1 MRIGETTLFLTSWN
15 MFFFQGWNMLKFLVG
30 FEVRKP
36 SGGKKS
42 WKKANLKQNC
52 MPRVEGKVVYL
63 ILYRVLAPSKRR
75 VETRRMSEPS
85 TVSCR
90 QKTMVVQLHKN
101 TTPFS
106 FVHWG
111 NPQQWLFHVPMNC
124 WRRYAERSKQLLL
137 KQRWSRIT
145 GRNTPET
152 SIHQQIT
159 DFFNFLLFCLKSLQS
174 ESLDNG
180 VEVAFRSGC
189 QMTPRLDT
197 LNPWGS
203 DLDHFGHSKKKTGQN
218 LMNHLR
224 SSQALWARKLSLFS
238 WFFGD
243 FCYGGKKKIWQLRWL
258 TGWGAPDPRVEVG
271 FLWKGTVVH
280 TWCEILIWLSNI
292 RGQVSNQFGVRC
304 QMWIRFA
311 VICQLVLS
319 SVAARTKNTTLV
331 FRDCINLWVWCIP
344 IPRTVKQAV
353 HF

>member
-1 MRIGETTLFLTSWN
+1 M
-15 MFFFQGWNMLKFLVG
+15 
-30 FEVRKP
+30 
-36 SGGKKS
+36 
-42 WKKANLKQNC
+42 A
-52 MPRVEGKVVYL
+52 
-63 ILYRVLAPSKRR
+63 
-75 VETRRMSEPS
+75 
-85 TVSCR
+85 
-90 QKTMVVQLHKN
+90 VQLHKN

-145 GRNTPET
+145 GRKTPET
-152 SIHQQIT
+152 SIHQQMT
-159 DFFNFLLFCLKSLQS
+159 NFFNFLLFCLKTLQS

-203 DLDHFGHSKKKTGQN
+203 DLDHFGHSKKKNRSKLDEPSQIISGFMSPKTQFV
-218 LMNHLR
+218 LMIFLGI
-224 SSQALWARKLSLFS
+224 SVM
-238 WFFGD
+238 
-243 FCYGGKKKIWQLRWL
+243 GKKKIWQLRWL

-292 RGQVSNQFGVRC
+292 RCQVSNQFGVRC
-304 QMWIRFA
+304 QMWIRFD

>member
-1 MRIGETTLFLTSWN
+1 
-15 MFFFQGWNMLKFLVG
+15 
-30 FEVRKP
+30 
-36 SGGKKS
+36 
-42 WKKANLKQNC
+42 
-52 MPRVEGKVVYL
+52 
-63 ILYRVLAPSKRR
+63 
-75 VETRRMSEPS
+75 
-85 TVSCR
+85 
-90 QKTMVVQLHKN
+90 MVVQLHKN

-159 DFFNFLLFCLKSLQS
+159 NFFNFLLFCLKTLQS

-197 LNPWGS
+197 LNPRGS

-238 WFFGD
+238 WFFWG
-243 FCYGGKKKIWQLRWL
+243 FLLWGKKRSDSWGGLQGEGPQTPELRL
-258 TGWGAPDPRVEVG
+258 G
-271 FLWKGTVVH
+271 FFERARLYTLDVKFWYDYQ
-280 TWCEILIWLSNI
+280 ISD
-292 RGQVSNQFGVRC
+292 VRC
-304 QMWIRFA
+304 Q
-311 VICQLVLS
+311 
-319 SVAARTKNTTLV
+319 
-331 FRDCINLWVWCIP
+331 INLASDVRCELDLMSY
-344 IPRTVKQAV
+344 VN
-353 HF
+353 

>member
-203 DLDHFGHSKKKTGQN
+203 DLDHFGHSKKKQVKTWWTISD
-218 LMNHLR
+218 HLR
-224 SSQALWARKLSLFS
+224 LYEPENSVCSHDFLGISVMGEKKRSDSWGGLQGEGPQTPELRLGFFERARLYTLDVKFWYDYQIS
-238 WFFGD
+238 
-243 FCYGGKKKIWQLRWL
+243 
-258 TGWGAPDPRVEVG
+258 E
-271 FLWKGTVVH
+271 
-280 TWCEILIWLSNI
+280 
-292 RGQVSNQFGVRC
+292 VRC
-304 QMWIRFA
+304 Q
-311 VICQLVLS
+311 
-319 SVAARTKNTTLV
+319 
-331 FRDCINLWVWCIP
+331 INLASDVRCELDLLSY
-344 IPRTVKQAV
+344 VN
-353 HF
+353 